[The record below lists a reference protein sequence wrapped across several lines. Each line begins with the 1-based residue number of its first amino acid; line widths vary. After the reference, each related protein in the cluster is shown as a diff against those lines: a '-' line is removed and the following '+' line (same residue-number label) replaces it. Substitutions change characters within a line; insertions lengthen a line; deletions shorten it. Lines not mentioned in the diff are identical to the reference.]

1 MALSHLEIA
10 QLGQQWYENQI
21 RPKVETAENLGKM
34 VLIDIETGEFE
45 IASEGLQASQR
56 LHTRH
61 PEAPLFG
68 IRIGYRASEALGG
81 ILEREA
87 A

>member
-1 MALSHLEIA
+1 MPISHLEVA
-10 QLGQQWYENQI
+10 RLGQQWYDKKV
-21 RPKVETAENLGKM
+21 RSLVETTENLGKM
-34 VLIDIETGEFE
+34 VLIDVETGEFTV
-45 IASEGLQASQR
+45 AVEGLQASQE

-87 A
+87 V